1 MNYVLD
7 PAKLAI
13 IKDAVDIA
21 QGVTIIAATVFTAR
35 WTYRTFAQKE
45 KIEELKEFKRLIEE
59 YHHAIQIFCA
69 VVRQTAEITDPEI
82 AEKIQLAGLH
92 NRLVGLASLNLYT
105 KKAFRERVRLLV
117 GSWLVGDRISKM
129 QRRPGWEATEEDRVK
144 LWNAF
149 DVEYREALGLVDAEA
164 DRIL

>member
-1 MNYVLD
+1 MSYVLD
-7 PAKLAI
+7 PTKLDI
-13 IKDAVDIA
+13 IKDVVDIA
-21 QGVTIIAATVFTAR
+21 QGVTIVAATLFTAR

-59 YHHAIQIFCA
+59 YHHAIQIFCM
-69 VVRQTAEITDPEI
+69 VVRPTTEVSDSEF
-82 AEKIQLAGLH
+82 AEKLQLAGLH

-105 KKAFRERVRLLV
+105 KKAFRERIRMLV
-117 GSWLVGDRISKM
+117 GSWLVGERISKM
-129 QRRPGWEATEEDRVK
+129 QRRPGWQETETERVK

-149 DVEYREALGLVDAEA
+149 ESEYKEALSLVDAEA